1 MLESSVHHA
10 GFVLVVDDVAD
21 IRETLREVVELGGCD
36 VVTAENGKQALAILR
51 ERLPC
56 LAIIDLRMPIMSG
69 VELIEAMA
77 GDALLKAVP
86 ILVSTSAPER
96 APNGYPLLA
105 KPVDIDALWD
115 FLRKTCAC
123 GKNAPGRL

>member
-1 MLESSVHHA
+1 MAESAAHDA
-10 GFVLVVDDVAD
+10 GFVLVVDDMAD

-36 VVTAENGKQALAILR
+36 VATAENGKQALAILS
-51 ERLPC
+51 ERVPC

-69 VELIEAMA
+69 AELIEAMA
-77 GDALLKAVP
+77 SDPLLRQVP

-96 APNGYPLLA
+96 APHGYPVLA

-115 FLRKTCAC
+115 VMRKTCTC
-123 GKNAPGRL
+123 GKNAPGRQ